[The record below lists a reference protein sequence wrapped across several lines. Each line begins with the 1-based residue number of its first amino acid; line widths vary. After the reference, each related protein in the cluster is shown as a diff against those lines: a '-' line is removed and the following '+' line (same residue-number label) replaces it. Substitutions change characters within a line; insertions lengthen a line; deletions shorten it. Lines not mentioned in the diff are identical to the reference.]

1 MSSLWT
7 NRAGKNF
14 RLTRAGNMLACLG
27 FGAFAAPRATDERSL
42 DYAYAEVL
50 SGSGGKSPI
59 LSNATPVFVGAGMRA
74 SDQSRI
80 LPRDCRT
87 AIDRRAAPR
96 SASARGTWAGVRG
109 LG

>member
-50 SGSGGKSPI
+50 SGSGGKFTDSVERDAG
-59 LSNATPVFVGAGMRA
+59 LRSRGNVGF
-74 SDQSRI
+74 
-80 LPRDCRT
+80 
-87 AIDRRAAPR
+87 
-96 SASARGTWAGVRG
+96 
-109 LG
+109 